1 MNGRPRVIV
10 TRRLPAAVEQAL
22 GEHFDVVLS
31 RDDHQWNPP
40 ELQRAL
46 SECDA
51 LLCTISDRIGA
62 GVFAA
67 SPRRARMIASFGVG
81 LDHIDLEAA
90 AAHEIV
96 VTNTPG
102 VLTDCT
108 ADITMALV
116 LETLRR
122 AGEGEREL
130 RAGRWTGW
138 RPTHLLGR
146 KVTGRTLGIVGL
158 GRIGLAVARRAHF
171 GFGMRVL
178 GFSRS
183 TISSETLAE
192 HGVEPV
198 ASLEALLAE
207 VDIVSLH
214 CPSTPETRGMMNASR
229 IAMLKP
235 GSFVI
240 NTARGDLVD
249 DDALIAALINGH
261 LGGAG
266 LDVYAGEP
274 HLDRRYLGLEQAVL
288 LPHLGSATRETREAM
303 GQLAIQSISAF
314 FAGDVVPNRVV

>member
-1 MNGRPRVIV
+1 MNSRPRVVV
-10 TRRLPAAVEQAL
+10 TRRLPSAVEETLAAR
-22 GEHFDVVLS
+22 FDVALS
-31 RDDHQWNPP
+31 RDDRSLSAAD
-40 ELQRAL
+40 LQRAL
-46 SECDA
+46 SEADA
-51 LLCTISDRIGA
+51 VLCTISDRIGA
-62 GVFAA
+62 GVLAA
-67 SPRRARMIASFGVG
+67 SPRRARMIASYGVG
-81 LDHIDLEAA
+81 LDHVDLAAA

-96 VTNTPG
+96 VSNTPG

-108 ADITMALV
+108 ADLTMALI
-116 LETLRR
+116 LATLRR
-122 AGEGEREL
+122 AGEGEREV

-138 RPTHLLGR
+138 RPTHLMGR

-178 GFSRS
+178 GYSRS
-183 TISSETLAE
+183 TIASETLAS

-198 ASLEALLAE
+198 ASLEALLSA
-207 VDIVSLH
+207 VQIVSLH

-229 IAMLKP
+229 VAMMQSGAFL
-235 GSFVI
+235 I

-249 DDALIAALINGH
+249 DDALITALINGH

-266 LDVYAGEP
+266 LDVFAGEP

-303 GQLAIQSISAF
+303 GMMAVESLSAF
-314 FAGDVVPNRVV
+314 FAGEAVPNRVV